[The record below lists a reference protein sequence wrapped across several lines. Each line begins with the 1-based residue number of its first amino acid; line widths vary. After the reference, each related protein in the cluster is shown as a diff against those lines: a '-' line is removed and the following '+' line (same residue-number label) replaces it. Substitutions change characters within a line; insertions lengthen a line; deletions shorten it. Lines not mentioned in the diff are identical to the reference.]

1 MYFAGIYCDDEGGA
15 CWAVIVEKVL
25 RNARKEYHVTDIRC
39 FSKESFLQDIKSIY
53 EDPCFLRKKKVF
65 SQDRRPPKN
74 TFTPPV
80 LIFAVKSGASEMVN
94 VIRADGIPVE
104 GFFFSHQPGWTREE
118 QKVLRF
124 GTNLFVHRDDLA
136 KLDKVLISPSIVW
149 VDNENPEVLK
159 LQQEIKRYLETKN
172 IHGSLSSLMLAL
184 WHCETIKQIKR
195 YGG

>member
-1 MYFAGIYCDDEGGA
+1 MYFAGIYCDDESGA

-39 FSKESFLQDIKSIY
+39 FSKESFLQGIKSIY
-53 EDPCFLRKKKVF
+53 EDPGFLRKKKVF
-65 SQDRRPPKN
+65 SQDRRPPKS

-80 LIFAVKSGASEMVN
+80 LVLAVKSGEPSMVN
-94 VIRADGIPVE
+94 ELRANKIPVE
-104 GFFFSHQPGWTREE
+104 GFFFSDQLGWTREE

-124 GTNLFVHRDDLA
+124 GTNLYVHRDDLA
-136 KLDKVLISPSIVW
+136 KLDNVLVSPSIVW
-149 VDNENPEVLK
+149 VDIEHPEVVK
-159 LQQEIKRYLETKN
+159 LQHEIKRYLETKN
-172 IHGSLSSLMLAL
+172 IHGSLTSLMLAL